1 MGKNEQFYDED
12 SVSCFEK
19 SLCSSRR
26 ALPVGELTYV
36 LVCMEE
42 LGSEVIWLN
51 TTDWNMEKHM
61 GELKV
66 FVENHA
72 VALTVA
78 FVAGKVFP

>member
-1 MGKNEQFYDED
+1 
-12 SVSCFEK
+12 
-19 SLCSSRR
+19 
-26 ALPVGELTYV
+26 
-36 LVCMEE
+36 
-42 LGSEVIWLN
+42 
-51 TTDWNMEKHM
+51 MEKHM

>member
-36 LVCMEE
+36 SVCMEE
-42 LGSEVIWLN
+42 LGSQKLF
-51 TTDWNMEKHM
+51 D
-61 GELKV
+61 
-66 FVENHA
+66 
-72 VALTVA
+72 
-78 FVAGKVFP
+78 